1 MSLKDAK
8 VNFVVDIATDLF
20 MSRSIQDVTIKD
32 IAISAQIGEATIY
45 RYFGKK
51 QTLVLQAAMK
61 IGKIVSDD
69 YFKLEEKKTGYEK
82 LVAFYM
88 SYLNIFENNINY
100 YKFIRE
106 FDLFMSGE
114 DTNSLTSYEAAIDLF
129 RAEYMKAYNLGLE
142 DGSIK
147 SHADIEMFYF
157 TTTHSLLELCKK
169 LSMKEILNQDKT
181 IAKADEIKCL
191 IELILQ
197 AIKK

>member
-1 MSLKDAK
+1 MGLKDAK
-8 VNFVVDIATDLF
+8 INFVVDVATDLF
-20 MSRSIQDVTIKD
+20 IRKSIQDVTIRD
-32 IAISAQIGEATIY
+32 IALSAQIGEATIY

-51 QTLVLQAAMK
+51 QALVLQAAMR
-61 IGKIVSDD
+61 IGQTISSD
-69 YFKLEEKKTGYEK
+69 YFKLNEKSTGYEK
-82 LVAFYM
+82 LEAFYM
-88 SYLNIFENNINY
+88 SYLNIFEKSTNY

-114 DTNSLTSYEAAIDLF
+114 DTNSLNTYEAAIDLF

-147 SHADIEMFYF
+147 PQNDIELFYF

-181 IAKADEIKCL
+181 IAKAGEIKCL
-191 IELILQ
+191 TELILQ

>member
-8 VNFVVDIATDLF
+8 VNFVVNIATDLF
-20 MSRSIQDVTIKD
+20 MGRSIQDVTIRD
-32 IAISAQIGEATIY
+32 IALSAQIGEATIY

-51 QTLVLQAAMK
+51 QTLVLQAAMR
-61 IGKIVSDD
+61 IGQIINTEYFQLDD
-69 YFKLEEKKTGYEK
+69 KKSGYEK
-82 LVAFYM
+82 LEAFYR
-88 SYLNIFENNINY
+88 SYLDIFENNINF

-114 DTNSLTSYEAAIDLF
+114 DTNSLNAYEAAIDLF
-129 RAEYMKAYNLGLE
+129 KIEYMKAYQLGLD
-142 DGSIK
+142 DGSVK
-147 SHADIEMFYF
+147 AQDDIEMFYF

-181 IAKADEIKCL
+181 ISKNSEIKCL
-191 IELILQ
+191 INLILK

>member
-61 IGKIVSDD
+61 IGKIVSND

-88 SYLNIFENNINY
+88 SYLNIFESNVNY

-147 SHADIEMFYF
+147 PQADIEMFYF

-181 IAKADEIKCL
+181 IAKAGEIKCL